1 MSTRWAASRRPCGR
15 KRSGKSCFRIER
27 NKNKRA
33 VGRNMQKRYFTL
45 EEAQQIIPAVDP
57 ILKRLV
63 RLYQDLVSNTRMSK
77 RFHKL
82 SFDFYRLFEKIL
94 DMGIIVK
101 DLNKGLIDF
110 YSACDGREIF
120 LCYEMDEKDIKYW
133 HELFDGYEE
142 RKPVSLLKKR
152 IKNDS

>member
-1 MSTRWAASRRPCGR
+1 
-15 KRSGKSCFRIER
+15 
-27 NKNKRA
+27 

-63 RLYQDLVSNTRMSK
+63 RLNQTLSLLDTVEVELEDEYQDLVSNTRMSK

>member
-1 MSTRWAASRRPCGR
+1 
-15 KRSGKSCFRIER
+15 
-27 NKNKRA
+27 
-33 VGRNMQKRYFTL
+33 MQKRYFTL

-63 RLYQDLVSNTRMSK
+63 RLNQTLSLLDTVEVELEDEYQDLVSNTRMSK

-110 YSACDGREIF
+110 YSACC
-120 LCYEMDEKDIKYW
+120 L
-133 HELFDGYEE
+133 
-142 RKPVSLLKKR
+142 
-152 IKNDS
+152 